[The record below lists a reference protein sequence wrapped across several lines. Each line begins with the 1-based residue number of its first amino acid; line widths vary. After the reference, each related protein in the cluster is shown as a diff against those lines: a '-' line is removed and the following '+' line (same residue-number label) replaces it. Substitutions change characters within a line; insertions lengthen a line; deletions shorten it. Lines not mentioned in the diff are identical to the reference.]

1 MTIQPTT
8 SSDFTPIPNAAFIYS
23 YVLANPN
30 ITQFGITFNQTLNPP
45 RIQYQIWYNSSQ
57 VSNGTDVFGRP
68 LLSLMRGLDE
78 AILSVS
84 NGNQADLN
92 VQLKD
97 WPIIPPTAFSDR
109 IVQSLGPTFFF
120 CSVMI
125 IFISTLNLIVTEKE
139 KNLRHAMEV
148 MGLKPFVY
156 WLSSFLSI
164 SCLVLI
170 NTVVTITFGLILGF
184 SAFRNTSFGVLL
196 FTFFLFGEA
205 MVMFSFFITTF
216 MRKSNNAVLIGI
228 FLFIIGLIFESFVF
242 GNAYFGYIWWD
253 PGTTPILLGCNN
265 HIILY

>member
-1 MTIQPTT
+1 MKP
-8 SSDFTPIPNAAFIYS
+8 SNALDFTPIPNAAFLYS

-30 ITQFGITFNQTLNPP
+30 ITQFGITFNQTINPP

-68 LLSLMRGLDE
+68 LLSLIRGIDE
-78 AILSVS
+78 SIISVL
-84 NGNQADLN
+84 NGNQADMN

-97 WPIIPPTAFSDR
+97 WPIIPPATFSDR
-109 IVQSLGPTFFF
+109 IVQTLGPTFFF

-125 IFISTLNLIVTEKE
+125 IFITTLNMIVTEKE

-148 MGLKPFVY
+148 MGLKPIVY
-156 WLSSFLSI
+156 FLSNFLSI

-170 NTVVTITFGLILGF
+170 NSVVTIIFGLILGF

-196 FTFFLFGEA
+196 LTFFLFGEA

-216 MRKSNNAVLIGI
+216 VRKSNNAVLIGI

-242 GNAYFGYIWWD
+242 GNAFFGYIWWD
-253 PGTTPILLGCNN
+253 PDTTPVLVGCNS
-265 HIILY
+265 